1 MYDIINEL
9 FKMCKDANF
18 DKDSAIEIIRK
29 VDLNKDYD
37 YSKSSNLTETFLT
50 EACTYANIEMVKLLL
65 ENGADPNYII
75 CEDRY
80 LYQDNAFWDMQYYIS
95 DEPEEYEMGLEIAQ
109 LMLEYGASP
118 SVTVSGEDLFSY
130 VCDMVFNDD
139 HSDDLQLEYR
149 QRFFILLIAYG
160 GSNEY
165 CKPQIIGEF
174 DKTNMAQYH
183 FDYVLCD
190 DYYHLTGEICDKA
203 GNVIATV

>member
-1 MYDIINEL
+1 MYDNINKL
-9 FKMCKDANF
+9 FGMCKDVNF
-18 DKDSAIEIIRK
+18 DKDSAIEIIKK
-29 VDLNKDYD
+29 VDLNKDY
-37 YSKSSNLTETFLT
+37 KHPNLSNLTETFLL

-75 CEDRY
+75 CEDEY
-80 LYQDNAFWDMQYYIS
+80 LWQDNAFWDMQYYIS

-118 SVTVSGEDLFSY
+118 SVSVSGEDLFTY

-183 FDYVLCD
+183 FDHVLCG
-190 DYYHLTGEICDKA
+190 DYYHMTGEICDKE

>member
-1 MYDIINEL
+1 MTDSINKL
-9 FKMCKDANF
+9 FAMCKDINF
-18 DKDSAIEIIRK
+18 DKNSALEIIQK
-29 VDLNKDYD
+29 VNLNADYAGPQ
-37 YSKSSNLTETFLT
+37 YPNLTETFLL

-75 CEDRY
+75 CEEKY
-80 LYQDNAFWDMQYYIS
+80 LWQDNAFWTMQYYIS
-95 DEPEEYEMGLEIAQ
+95 DEPEEYEMGLKIAQ

-118 SVTVSGEDLFSY
+118 SVSVSGEDLFSY

-165 CKPQIIGEF
+165 CKPDIIGEF
-174 DKTNMAQYH
+174 DKTNMAQYYFKH
-183 FDYVLCD
+183 VLCAD
-190 DYYHLTGEICDKA
+190 HYHLTGEIIDND